1 MSRITT
7 TVVTLLLTTAAFGQA
22 KDDAGDGKKLDKQ
35 TMEIKDY
42 LPEIHGTIRGKYEY
56 QTETGESRFEVRNAR
71 FSVSGNVHPLVAYK
85 AEIDLSDEGSIK
97 MLDAYARVFP
107 VKDLNFTIGQMRVP
121 FTIDAHRSP
130 HQQYFANRSFIAKQ
144 VGNVRDV
151 GLTSA
156 YTHKGDFPFILEGGL
171 FNGSGL
177 TNQKEWHKTLNYSI
191 KAQLLPGK
199 NWNVTLSTQMI
210 KPEDVRINM
219 YDAGIYYQNNR
230 FHIEAEYLY
239 KMYGHNAFKDV
250 HAVNVTDNQSSVMRL
265 GSLAMCKVLKDAGMN
280 PIFQLACRDRNR
292 IALESDLLSAAMFG
306 IDNILCLT
314 GDHTKMGDHPQAKPV
329 FDLDSV
335 SLLHTVK
342 LLESGVDL
350 GGNQLVG
357 EPPKFSKGA
366 VVSPC
371 SDSVDAQLA
380 KMERKVAAGADY
392 FQTQAVFEPEKFIK
406 FMEKAKQFGKP
417 VQVGII
423 IPKSAG
429 MAKFMNN
436 NVAGIHV
443 PDEMIEELKAD
454 KEKTKAGITGVE
466 IAARIIKECKP
477 YCQGVHIMALG
488 WESKIPDLL
497 KLAEI

>member
-1 MSRITT
+1 MKMKELFDRGEFAVSAEVGPPKGIHVDELVEEAKTY
-7 TVVTLLLTTAAFGQA
+7 LTG
-22 KDDAGDGKKLDKQ
+22 
-35 TMEIKDY
+35 
-42 LPEIHGTIRGKYEY
+42 
-56 QTETGESRFEVRNAR
+56 
-71 FSVSGNVHPLVAYK
+71 
-85 AEIDLSDEGSIK
+85 
-97 MLDAYARVFP
+97 
-107 VKDLNFTIGQMRVP
+107 
-121 FTIDAHRSP
+121 
-130 HQQYFANRSFIAKQ
+130 
-144 VGNVRDV
+144 
-151 GLTSA
+151 
-156 YTHKGDFPFILEGGL
+156 
-171 FNGSGL
+171 
-177 TNQKEWHKTLNYSI
+177 
-191 KAQLLPGK
+191 
-199 NWNVTLSTQMI
+199 
-210 KPEDVRINM
+210 
-219 YDAGIYYQNNR
+219 
-230 FHIEAEYLY
+230 
-239 KMYGHNAFKDV
+239 V

-350 GGNQLVG
+350 GGRRIVE
-357 EPPKFSKGA
+357 EPPKFSKG
-366 VVSPC
+366 
-371 SDSVDAQLA
+371 
-380 KMERKVAAGADY
+380 
-392 FQTQAVFEPEKFIK
+392 AVFEPEKFIK